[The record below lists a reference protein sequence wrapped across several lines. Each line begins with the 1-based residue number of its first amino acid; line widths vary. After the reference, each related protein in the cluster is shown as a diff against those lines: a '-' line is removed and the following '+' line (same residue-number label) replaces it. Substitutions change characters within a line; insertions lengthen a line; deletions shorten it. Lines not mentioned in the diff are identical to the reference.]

1 MDKFTKNELLN
12 KIYLDKIDLP
22 FDCYYTLANIDSEPI
37 LRAVVASKTNLIRV
51 LLLVDVY
58 KKNEN
63 DFFKALD
70 IFSKASVSADT
81 EKFVLSLLTDKKLI
95 DAGLSFQYAN
105 YLLTIPKEKSF
116 VYEVVSKILCS
127 KYLQNPNLTF
137 TIADFIV
144 KYSTNSVNADYLYKY
159 IMFNDLFI
167 DLSKEE
173 DLNKKLNRGKIV
185 VQAKDD
191 NHFDS
196 VVAYLNHHMTDDED
210 LVLKA
215 AKSICEAKYNPDAI
229 SCLLMYNLHYY
240 DNPEP
245 IFKAV
250 ELLGDT
256 ENEEATMHMYEI
268 AHKVK
273 LNEFALNVIQVF
285 HDITI
290 TKKGIYSQISYGD
303 LQFSCIGSIYD
314 AVMENII
321 KTNYYKTFNSQRHSN
336 DGVKLVRDKK

>member
-127 KYLQNPNLTF
+127 KYLQNENLTF
-137 TIADFIV
+137 TIADFII

-303 LQFSCIGSIYD
+303 LQFSCIGGIYD

-321 KTNYYKTFNSQRHSN
+321 KTNYYKTFNSQRDCN

>member
-1 MDKFTKNELLN
+1 MDKFIKNELLN

-70 IFSKASVSADT
+70 IFSKACVSADT
-81 EKFVLSLLTDKKLI
+81 EKFVLSLLTDKRLI

-127 KYLQNPNLTF
+127 KYLQNQNLTF
-137 TIADFIV
+137 TIADFII

-191 NHFDS
+191 DHFDS

-215 AKSICEAKYNPDAI
+215 AKSICEAKYNSDAI

-290 TKKGIYSQISYGD
+290 TKNGIYSQISYGD
-303 LQFSCIGSIYD
+303 LQFSCTGGIYD

-321 KTNYYKTFNSQRHSN
+321 KTNYYKTFNSQRDGN

>member
-159 IMFNDLFI
+159 IMFNDLFM

-196 VVAYLNHHMTDDED
+196 VVAYLNHHLTDDED

-240 DNPEP
+240 ANPEP

-321 KTNYYKTFNSQRHSN
+321 KTNYYKTFNSQRDGN

>member
-37 LRAVVASKTNLIRV
+37 LRAVVASKTNLIRG

-240 DNPEP
+240 ANPEP

-256 ENEEATMHMYEI
+256 ENEEATMHMYAI

-290 TKKGIYSQISYGD
+290 TKNGIYSQISYGD

-321 KTNYYKTFNSQRHSN
+321 KTNYYKTFNSQRDGN

>member
-1 MDKFTKNELLN
+1 MDKVTKNELLN
-12 KIYLDKIDLP
+12 KIDFPD
-22 FDCYYTLANIDSEPI
+22 DYYVTLVNIDSEPI
-37 LRAVVASKTNLIRV
+37 LRAVVESKTNLEKI
-51 LLLVDVY
+51 LSLVKAY

-70 IFSKASVSADT
+70 IFSKASVSADA
-81 EKFVLSLLTDKKLI
+81 EKYVLSLLTDKKLI

-116 VYEVVSKILCS
+116 VYQVVSKILCS
-127 KYLQNPNLTF
+127 KYLQNPNLAF
-137 TIADFIV
+137 TIADFII

-173 DLNKKLNRGKIV
+173 EDLNKKLNRGKIV

-191 NHFDS
+191 NHFNS
-196 VVAYLNHHMTDDED
+196 VVAYLNHHLTDDED

-256 ENEEATMHMYEI
+256 ENEEATMHMYAI

-303 LQFSCIGSIYD
+303 LQFSCIGGIYD

-321 KTNYYKTFNSQRHSN
+321 KTNYYKTFNSQRDGN
-336 DGVKLVRDKK
+336 DGVKLVRDNK

>member
-290 TKKGIYSQISYGD
+290 TKNGIYSQISYGD

-321 KTNYYKTFNSQRHSN
+321 KTNYYKTFNSQRDGN

>member
-229 SCLLMYNLHYY
+229 GCLLMYNLHYY

-256 ENEEATMHMYEI
+256 ENEEATMHMYEV

-321 KTNYYKTFNSQRHSN
+321 KTNYYKTFNSQRDGN

>member
-196 VVAYLNHHMTDDED
+196 VVAYLNHHLTDDED

-240 DNPEP
+240 ANPEP

-250 ELLGDT
+250 ELLGET
-256 ENEEATMHMYEI
+256 ENEVATMHMYAI

-290 TKKGIYSQISYGD
+290 TKNGINSQISYGD
-303 LQFSCIGSIYD
+303 LQFSCTGSIYD

-321 KTNYYKTFNSQRHSN
+321 KTNYYKTFNSPRDGN

>member
-1 MDKFTKNELLN
+1 
-12 KIYLDKIDLP
+12 
-22 FDCYYTLANIDSEPI
+22 
-37 LRAVVASKTNLIRV
+37 
-51 LLLVDVY
+51 
-58 KKNEN
+58 
-63 DFFKALD
+63 
-70 IFSKASVSADT
+70 
-81 EKFVLSLLTDKKLI
+81 
-95 DAGLSFQYAN
+95 
-105 YLLTIPKEKSF
+105 
-116 VYEVVSKILCS
+116 
-127 KYLQNPNLTF
+127 
-137 TIADFIV
+137 
-144 KYSTNSVNADYLYKY
+144 
-159 IMFNDLFI
+159 MFNDLFM

-196 VVAYLNHHMTDDED
+196 VVAYLNHHLTDDED

-240 DNPEP
+240 ANPEP

-256 ENEEATMHMYEI
+256 ENEEATMHMYAI

-290 TKKGIYSQISYGD
+290 TKNGIYSQISYGD

-321 KTNYYKTFNSQRHSN
+321 KTNYYKTFNSQRDGN

>member
-303 LQFSCIGSIYD
+303 LQFSCIGGIYD

>member
-321 KTNYYKTFNSQRHSN
+321 KTNYYKTFNSQRDGN

>member
-58 KKNEN
+58 KKNDN
-63 DFFKALD
+63 DFFKAID

-229 SCLLMYNLHYY
+229 GCLLMYNLHYY

-321 KTNYYKTFNSQRHSN
+321 KTNYYKTFNSQRDGN

>member
-95 DAGLSFQYAN
+95 DAGFSFQYAN

-116 VYEVVSKILCS
+116 VYQVVSKILCS

-159 IMFNDLFI
+159 IMFNDLFM

-196 VVAYLNHHMTDDED
+196 VVAYLNHHLTDDED

-240 DNPEP
+240 ANPEP

-321 KTNYYKTFNSQRHSN
+321 KTNYYKTFNSQRDGN

>member
-95 DAGLSFQYAN
+95 DAGFSFQYAN

-116 VYEVVSKILCS
+116 VYQVVSKILCS

-229 SCLLMYNLHYY
+229 GCLLMYNLHYY

-321 KTNYYKTFNSQRHSN
+321 KTNYYKTFNSQRDGN

>member
-229 SCLLMYNLHYY
+229 GCLLMYNLHYY

-321 KTNYYKTFNSQRHSN
+321 KTNYYKTFNSQRDGN